1 MFYYLSTL
9 GVENGD
15 ESARFPMF
23 WKRIDQRSSP
33 LPLSSPL
40 PFSFLPPIFPGKRR
54 KTNWAVEPLEFSICP
69 KLTPEL
75 SRPPRFRSFSEF
87 LVSLSFFFSSFLS
100 SPAEEPKPNIS
111 ARFIPSEKGEGGG
124 TYFAG

>member
-1 MFYYLSTL
+1 MCFTIYLHLELRTAMKVPVSRCS
-9 GVENGD
+9 ENG
-15 ESARFPMF
+15 STSGL
-23 WKRIDQRSSP
+23 SSP
-33 LPLSSPL
+33 SPL
-40 PFSFLPPIFPGKRR
+40 PFPSPSPFLPPIFPGKRR

-111 ARFIPSEKGEGGG
+111 ARFIPSKKRGRN
-124 TYFAG
+124 FAG